1 MTHPLSA
8 AVLRSSTLGLSRA
21 FVHLAAEYGWYGYR
35 RITALLNQQGWTVNH
50 QRVERIWR

>member
-35 RITALLNQQGWTVNH
+35 RITALLNQQGWTMNH